1 LGKNCLKRI
10 EKQTAQVS
18 HVSLKPSMKKIF
30 AIALFSMLI
39 TFAPVSYA
47 ATGTDPVKE
56 RVANMT
62 SEEKKARAEEI
73 KRRVYEIKDMDKS
86 NLSREERKALRKE
99 LREMKKEARAIQGI
113 YLSVGAIIIII
124 LLLILIL

>member
-1 LGKNCLKRI
+1 M
-10 EKQTAQVS
+10 KQT
-18 HVSLKPSMKKIF
+18 F
-30 AIALFSMLI
+30 GIALFLMLI
-39 TFAPVSYA
+39 TFVPASYA

-62 SEEKKARAEEI
+62 NDEKKARAEEI
-73 KRRVYEIKDMDKS
+73 KRRVYEIRDMDKS
-86 NLSREERKALRKE
+86 ELSREERKELRKE
-99 LREMKKEARAIQGI
+99 LRAMKKEARAIQGI

>member
-1 LGKNCLKRI
+1 
-10 EKQTAQVS
+10 
-18 HVSLKPSMKKIF
+18 MKKTF
-30 AIALFSMLI
+30 CIALFLMLI
-39 TFAPVSYA
+39 TFVPATYA
-47 ATGTDPVKE
+47 ATGSNDPIKE

-62 SEEKKARAEEI
+62 NEEKKARAEEI
-73 KRRVYEIKDMDKS
+73 KRRVYEIRDMDKS
-86 NLSREERKALRKE
+86 DLSREERKALRKE

>member
-1 LGKNCLKRI
+1 
-10 EKQTAQVS
+10 
-18 HVSLKPSMKKIF
+18 MKKTF
-30 AIALFSMLI
+30 CIALFVMLI
-39 TFAPVSYA
+39 TTVPASYA

-62 SEEKKARAEEI
+62 TEEKKARAEEI
-73 KRRVYEIKDMDKS
+73 KRRVYEIRDMDRS
-86 NLSREERKALRKE
+86 NLSREDRKALRKE

>member
-1 LGKNCLKRI
+1 MTN
-10 EKQTAQVS
+10 
-18 HVSLKPSMKKIF
+18 MKKTLC
-30 AIALFSMLI
+30 IALFLMLT
-39 TFAPVSYA
+39 TFVPASYA

-62 SEEKKARAEEI
+62 SEEKKARASAI
-73 KRRVYEIKDMDKS
+73 KRRVFEIRDMDKS
-86 NLSREERKALRKE
+86 DLSRVERKALRKE

>member
-1 LGKNCLKRI
+1 
-10 EKQTAQVS
+10 
-18 HVSLKPSMKKIF
+18 MKKTF
-30 AIALFSMLI
+30 GIALFLMLI
-39 TFAPVSYA
+39 TTVPATYA
-47 ATGTDPVKE
+47 ASGTDPIKE

-62 SEEKKARAEEI
+62 TEEKKLRAEEI
-73 KRRVYEIKDMDKS
+73 KKRVYEIRDMDKS
-86 NLSREERKALRKE
+86 DLSREDRKALRKE

>member
-1 LGKNCLKRI
+1 
-10 EKQTAQVS
+10 
-18 HVSLKPSMKKIF
+18 MKKTF
-30 AIALFSMLI
+30 SIALFLMLI
-39 TFAPVSYA
+39 TSVPATYA
-47 ATGTDPVKE
+47 APGNDPVKE

-62 SEEKKARAEEI
+62 TEEKKARAEEI
-73 KRRVYEIKDMDKS
+73 KKRVYEIRDMDKS
-86 NLSREERKALRKE
+86 DLSREDRKALRKE